1 MLRYK
6 GPGALSC
13 LCGLAMQIADG
24 LNLFAIHDRPW
35 QIQPCSA
42 KSGDG
47 LRDGMEWLVKQVK

>member
-1 MLRYK
+1 M
-6 GPGALSC
+6 LSC
-13 LCGLAMQIADG
+13 LCGCPMQIADG
-24 LNLFAIHDRPW
+24 LNLFAINDRPW